1 MTKEFKI
8 TIDKEEFKVKVEKLR
23 HGVYKID
30 VDGKQAVVSIEE
42 IAEKIS
48 VVKPISLGGIERV
61 EKAEVK
67 AEPGAI
73 YAMLPGTVV
82 KIFVEE
88 GESINAGDPILVLE
102 AMKMENEI
110 TSPKSGVVKKLNV
123 RKGEKV
129 ETGDLLAIIE

>member
-1 MTKEFKI
+1 MREFRI
-8 TIDKEEFKVKVEKLR
+8 TIDKDEFVVRVEKLR
-23 HGVYKID
+23 HGVYR
-30 VDGKQAVVSIEE
+30 VELNGKQAVVSIEE

-48 VVKPISLGGIERV
+48 AQVSPVVTGLAEKP
-61 EKAEVK
+61 EKLEK
-67 AEPGAI
+67 EPGGI

-82 KIFVEE
+82 KIFVNE
-88 GESINAGDPILVLE
+88 GDNVNAGDPILVLE

-110 TSPKSGVVKKLNV
+110 TSPKSGVVRKLNV